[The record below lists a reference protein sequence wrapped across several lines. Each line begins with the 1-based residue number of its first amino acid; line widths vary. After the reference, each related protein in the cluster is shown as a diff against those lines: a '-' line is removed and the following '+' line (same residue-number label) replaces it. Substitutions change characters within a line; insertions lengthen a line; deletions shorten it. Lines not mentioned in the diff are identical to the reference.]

1 MFFIVA
7 FSNFFYRGESP
18 GRSALETGSKWQ
30 EESLIE
36 FLGYQVLV
44 GKAGVESLVPLSPLF
59 IDRLLKHSPL
69 ATHKALL
76 DVIPS

>member
-1 MFFIVA
+1 MIKVATLFCQFFMFYCSIFLI
-7 FSNFFYRGESP
+7 SYRGESP

-44 GKAGVESLVPLSPLF
+44 GKAGMESPVSFSLF
-59 IDRLLKHSPL
+59 IE
-69 ATHKALL
+69 TGC
-76 DVIPS
+76 